1 LPAHLLSNATAVLR
15 EVIQPYVQDNFPK
28 QTILLDQMKR
38 NSGVA
43 TINNAFHAAV
53 RTSRHG
59 GVTNLANDGNNINAT
74 AGVTFNRGSVA
85 VKTVTGAFNIS
96 KLAIDASQGDK
107 RAIANTFT
115 EQAKAMVSDFARE
128 VNRQLYGDATGIVAQ
143 VNGSVSST
151 EITIRAINASVDD
164 GRTIDYYGTV
174 NSDIAPGA
182 YLQDG
187 MVVGIGTAAAA
198 TGTIGTITNRGK
210 DLAVGTVLLT
220 GATASAANDAV
231 FILDGSGGGAGSN
244 MFNGIRE
251 ALSSTTGTNLY
262 AGLARS
268 RDGWT
273 PQFGSVSEALSLS
286 RMENGYLSAKEYAR
300 TGDQYAIFVNK
311 TLYKKYGDL
320 LTSMRRTVD
329 TADLLG
335 GWTGL
340 EFAAG
345 AGKVGVFLDY
355 QVPDGEVVIL
365 NMDSWTLCQVED
377 MNWLEQGADNLLRLS
392 NTITYQAVMVWF
404 ANVMCLAPAA
414 NARETQKT
422 D

>member
-1 LPAHLLSNATAVLR
+1 MPAHLLSNATAVLR

-182 YLQDG
+182 YLQDN
-187 MVVGIGTAAAA
+187 MIIGIGTAAAA